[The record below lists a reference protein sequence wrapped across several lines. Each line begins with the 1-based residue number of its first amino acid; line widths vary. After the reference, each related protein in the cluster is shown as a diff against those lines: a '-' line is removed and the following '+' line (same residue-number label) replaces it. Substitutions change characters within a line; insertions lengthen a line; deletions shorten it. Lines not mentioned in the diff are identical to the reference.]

1 MKFLQII
8 PVLDLLNGVVVRGVG
23 GRRDEYRPI
32 ESVLTT
38 STKPMDVAFAFREK
52 FGLTTLYVADLDGIV
67 RREPN
72 LQTLRELC
80 EAGFD
85 IWIDAGVRN
94 LNEAAMLL
102 DAGATKIIAGLESL
116 SGPALLSSL
125 VNNLTAERVVFSL
138 DLKSGRPMIDS
149 TANWPDETAIGIARS
164 AIQAGVTQ
172 IIVLDLISVGE
183 HGGPSTLNLCNEIRR
198 LSTQIILITGGGVRG
213 PDDLQ
218 TLRSRAIEGVLVAT
232 ALHNGSLSHELS
244 NSVVQ
249 KS

>member
-149 TANWPDETAIGIARS
+149 TSNWPDETAIGIARS
-164 AIQAGVTQ
+164 AIQA
-172 IIVLDLISVGE
+172 
-183 HGGPSTLNLCNEIRR
+183 
-198 LSTQIILITGGGVRG
+198 
-213 PDDLQ
+213 
-218 TLRSRAIEGVLVAT
+218 
-232 ALHNGSLSHELS
+232 
-244 NSVVQ
+244 
-249 KS
+249 